1 MLASIK
7 RRVDLVHDQA
17 NCRTCSGVMK
27 YRRLYKLNARQ
38 DEESNFWPSEGS
50 KTESSYKNRNHQPA
64 DEINDR
70 KKVKSLAE
78 AMQRILSMG
87 EQQLQQR
94 SASSENRAKSLGGCD
109 QCQGEVKKSENGS
122 CEKTANS

>member
-1 MLASIK
+1 MIK
-7 RRVDLVHDQA
+7 RS
-17 NCRTCSGVMK
+17 RTCSGVMK
-27 YRRLYKLNARQ
+27 YKRLYKLNARQ
-38 DEESNFWPSEGS
+38 DDESNFWPSEGS
-50 KTESSYKNRNHQPA
+50 KTESSYNNGNHQPA

-87 EQQLQQR
+87 GQQLQQR
-94 SASSENRAKSLGGCD
+94 SARAENRAKNLGCD
-109 QCQGEVKKSENGS
+109 QFQGEVKKSGNGS